1 MLTITTEPFSHLA
14 KEAAQLTAAHW
25 DEVEAPLHGP
35 QHYALDNNRYDSL
48 ERLGMLHI
56 SAARGPA
63 VAAGGEPH
71 DDTDPGT
78 PDESHV
84 TSETGAS
91 APLAGYAAF
100 TLVDCPHRPQTML
113 AALDGLYLAPWAR
126 GGLFALR
133 LLRHAEAAL
142 AARGVGLVQYSSP
155 TSRPCHALY
164 RRLGAQPTETIW
176 HKTLSPQPGAAATD
190 AEAKT
195 VRAETM
201 REEAVRPETIE
212 QETIEQGTT
221 KPPIIK
227 AKSTEEDKQWP

>member
-1 MLTITTEPFSHLA
+1 MLTITTQPFSHLA

-35 QHYALDNNRYDSL
+35 QHYALDHNRYASL

-56 SAARGPA
+56 SAARGLA
-63 VAAGGEPH
+63 VGEPC
-71 DDTDPGT
+71 DATDTCT
-78 PDESHV
+78 PDKIH
-84 TSETGAS
+84 TTTETGAS

-100 TLVDCPHRPQTML
+100 TLVDCPHRPQTLL

-142 AARGVGLVQYSSP
+142 AARGVSLVQYSSP
-155 TSRPCHALY
+155 ASRPCHALY

-176 HKTLSPQPGAAATD
+176 HKTLTPQPSASLAPATV
-190 AEAKT
+190 ETAKE
-195 VRAETM
+195 VN
-201 REEAVRPETIE
+201 
-212 QETIEQGTT
+212 
-221 KPPIIK
+221 
-227 AKSTEEDKQWP
+227 QWP

>member
-35 QHYALDNNRYDSL
+35 QHYALDANRYASL
-48 ERLGMLHI
+48 ERLDMLHI

-63 VAAGGEPH
+63 VAAGGEPC
-71 DDTDPGT
+71 DATAAGT
-78 PDESHV
+78 PDEAHA
-84 TSETGAS
+84 TSEAYAS

-100 TLVDCPHRPQTML
+100 TLVDCPHRPQTLL

-176 HKTLSPQPGAAATD
+176 HKTLPPQPGASATD
-190 AEAKT
+190 AVAKT

-201 REEAVRPETIE
+201 REEAVRPETIN
-212 QETIEQGTT
+212 
-221 KPPIIK
+221 PPIIK